1 MADLKKVFIYVKADS
16 TTNVGSLKEQVVA
29 TSKTDFN
36 DRVFFLADTGE
47 IVTHGQVFGIST
59 ESKDHLSYIDGALKK
74 ITGVEFDKL
83 TGAET
88 FEIVDDTTKSTIAK
102 YVAKKM
108 TTVSAKADS
117 AVTVT
122 SQDTDDHKNYEVA
135 VIADELTVV
144 TKEGKLTSGLQLV
157 YANKQTENKPEG
169 IPTNHPSMYLA
180 DKDGT
185 MVGTAVDV
193 NDFIVDG
200 MISSVEYVAQ
210 GEDGLPAIK
219 ITWNADGENK
229 VTYIPMNDVFNL
241 EEIHTG
247 TPTYIAVKK
256 TTPTTAGNP
265 HPGDVAGGM
274 CYEVN
279 AVVDTTD
286 LTVATTVTHTPADE
300 THSVEESYAASIT
313 SGMAANNF
321 ADISGLTDSVKVAA
335 KFKATDELIAAV
347 ANRAIERDKT
357 LTAGIEEKIQAL
369 RDSLDQEVEDR
380 TANDADLQAKID
392 EINSTSEDLVAHP
405 TSVAAKIASLRDSL
419 VAELHAQDAVE
430 KPLIT
435 VSLKQEAGKIKDLAV
450 TSKIDTLMSDVKL
463 AGIDGQVTVGD
474 KTYYVK
480 DLNAIAA
487 NDPAL
492 VTTQDAW
499 LYGQALMTTVK
510 SDNNQYIK
518 VENNAG
524 KLMIQYE
531 PWSEVHS
538 VNELNA
544 LYK

>member
-16 TTNVGSLKEQVVA
+16 TTNADSLKQQVITTSA
-29 TSKTDFN
+29 TDYN
-36 DRVFFLADTGE
+36 DRIFFLADTEE
-47 IVTHGQVFGIST
+47 IVTHGHVFGV
-59 ESKDHLSYIDGALKK
+59 SKETVAHLENLDNAIKK
-74 ITGVEFDKL
+74 ITGVEGITADG
-83 TGAET
+83 TY
-88 FEIVDDTTKSTIAK
+88 EIVDDTAKSTIAK

-122 SQDTDDHKNYEVA
+122 PQDVDGHKNYEVA

-144 TKEGKLTSGLQLV
+144 TKAGQLTSGLQLV
-157 YANKQTENKPEG
+157 YANKQTTVDG
-169 IPTNHPSMYLA
+169 IDAGHPSMYLA
-180 DKDGT
+180 DKDGHK
-185 MVGTAVDV
+185 VGTAVDV

-229 VTYIPMNDVFNL
+229 VTYIPMADVFKL

-256 TTPTTAGNP
+256 TTPTHENDP
-265 HPGDVAGGM
+265 HQGDVDGGM

-279 AVVDTTD
+279 AVVDDTD

-300 THSVEESYAASIT
+300 AHNVEESYAASIT
-313 SGMAANNF
+313 SGMADNNF
-321 ADISGLTDSVKVAA
+321 ADISGLADSVKVAA

-369 RDSLDQEVEDR
+369 RASLDKEVTDR
-380 TANDADLQAKID
+380 TDGDADLQNKID

-419 VAELHAQDAVE
+419 AAELHAQDAVE

-450 TSKIDTLMSDVKL
+450 TSKTDTLMSDVKL

-531 PWSEVHS
+531 PWAEIHS
-538 VNELNA
+538 VGELNA

>member
-16 TTNVGSLKEQVVA
+16 TTNADSLRQQVVTTSA
-29 TSKTDFN
+29 TDYN
-36 DRVFFLADTGE
+36 DRIFFLADTEE
-47 IVTHGQVFGIST
+47 IVTHGHVFGV
-59 ESKDHLSYIDGALKK
+59 SKETVAHLENLDNAIKK
-74 ITGVEFDKL
+74 ITGVEGITADG
-83 TGAET
+83 TY
-88 FEIVDDTTKSTIAK
+88 EIVDDTLKSTIAA

-122 SQDTDDHKNYEVA
+122 SQDVDGHKNYEVA

-144 TKEGKLTSGLQLV
+144 TKAGKLTSGLQLV
-157 YANKQTENKPEG
+157 YANKQTTVDG
-169 IPTNHPSMYLA
+169 IDAGHPSMYLA
-180 DKDGT
+180 DKNGT
-185 MVGTAVDV
+185 KVGTAVDV

-229 VTYIPMNDVFNL
+229 VTYIPMADVFKL

-256 TTPTTAGNP
+256 TTPTHENDP
-265 HPGDVAGGM
+265 HQGDVDGGM

-279 AVVDTTD
+279 AVVDDTD
-286 LTVATTVTHTPADE
+286 LTVATTVTHTEEVKENNIP
-300 THSVEESYAASIT
+300 ESYTASIT

-321 ADISGLTDSVKVAA
+321 ADISGLADSVKVAA

-357 LTAGIEEKIQAL
+357 LTAGIDEKIAKLQEAL
-369 RDSLDQEVEDR
+369 NKEVTDR
-380 TANDADLQAKID
+380 TDGDTNLQDQID
-392 EINSTSEDLVAHP
+392 EINSTSENLVAHP

-419 VAELHAQDAVE
+419 AAELHAQDAVE

-450 TSKIDTLMSDVKL
+450 TSKTDTLMSDVKL
-463 AGIDGQVTVGD
+463 AGIDGQVTVGS

-531 PWSEVHS
+531 PWAEIHS

>member
-16 TTNVGSLKEQVVA
+16 TTNADSLRQQVVTTSA
-29 TSKTDFN
+29 TDYN
-36 DRVFFLADTGE
+36 DRIFFLADTEE
-47 IVTHGQVFGIST
+47 IVTHGHVFGV
-59 ESKDHLSYIDGALKK
+59 SKETVAHLENLDNAIKK
-74 ITGVEFDKL
+74 ITGVEGITADG
-83 TGAET
+83 TY
-88 FEIVDDTTKSTIAK
+88 EIVDDTAKSTIAA

-122 SQDTDDHKNYEVA
+122 PQDVDGHKNYEVA

-144 TKEGKLTSGLQLV
+144 TKAGQLTSGLQLV
-157 YANKQTENKPEG
+157 YANKQTTVDG
-169 IPTNHPSMYLA
+169 IDAGHPSMYLA
-180 DKDGT
+180 DKDGHK
-185 MVGTAVDV
+185 VGTAVDV

-229 VTYIPMNDVFNL
+229 VTYIPMADVFKL

-256 TTPTTAGNP
+256 TTPTTSGTP
-265 HPGDVAGGM
+265 HPGDVDGGM

-279 AVVDTTD
+279 AVVDDTD

-300 THSVEESYAASIT
+300 AHNTEESYAASIT
-313 SGMAANNF
+313 SGMADNNF
-321 ADISGLTDSVKVAA
+321 ADISGLADSVKVAD

-357 LTAGIEEKIQAL
+357 LTAGIDEKIAKLQEAL
-369 RDSLDQEVEDR
+369 NKEVKDR
-380 TANDADLQAKID
+380 TDGDADLQAKID

-405 TSVAAKIASLRDSL
+405 TSVAAKIAKLRDSL
-419 VAELHAQDAVE
+419 VAELHAQDNAAH
-430 KPLIT
+430 PLVT

-450 TSKIDTLMSDVKL
+450 TTKIATLMSDTKI
-463 AGIDGQVTVGD
+463 AGVDGQVVVGD

-480 DLNAIAA
+480 DITEISKVE
-487 NDPAL
+487 PSL
-492 VTTQDAW
+492 VTIQDAW
-499 LYGQALMTTVK
+499 CYGQALMTTVK

-531 PWSEVHS
+531 PWAEIHS
-538 VNELNA
+538 VGELNA

>member
-16 TTNVGSLKEQVVA
+16 TTIVSSLKEQVVA

-47 IVTHGQVFGIST
+47 IVTHGQVFGVST
-59 ESKDHLSYIDGALKK
+59 ETTDHLSYIDGALKK

-88 FEIVDDTTKSTIAK
+88 FEIVDDTTKSTIAA

-108 TTVSAKADS
+108 TTVSGKADS
-117 AVTVT
+117 AVTVI
-122 SQDTDDHKNYEVA
+122 SQDADGHKNYEVA

-144 TKEGKLTSGLQLV
+144 TNAGKLSSGLQLV
-157 YANKQTENKPEG
+157 YANKQTTVDG
-169 IPTNHPSMYLA
+169 IDAGHPSMYLA
-180 DKDGT
+180 DKNGT

-229 VTYIPMNDVFNL
+229 VTYIPMADVFNL

-286 LTVATTVTHTPADE
+286 LTVATTVTHTEGESE
-300 THSVEESYAASIT
+300 TYTASIKEH
-313 SGMAANNF
+313 ADANNF
-321 ADISGLTDSVKVAA
+321 ADISGLADSVKVAA

-357 LTAGIEEKIQAL
+357 LTAGIEEKIQSL

-380 TANDADLQAKID
+380 TAGDADLQTKID
-392 EINSTSEDLVAHP
+392 EINSDSEDIVAHP
-405 TSVAAKIASLRDSL
+405 TSVNAKIASLRDSL
-419 VAELHAQDAVE
+419 AAELHAQDDAE
-430 KPLIT
+430 HPLVT
-435 VSLKQEAGKIKDLAV
+435 VSLSQEAGKIKDLAV
-450 TSKIDTLMSDVKL
+450 TTKTDTLMSDVKL

-524 KLMIQYE
+524 NLMIQYE
-531 PWSEVHS
+531 PWAEVHS

>member
-1 MADLKKVFIYVKADS
+1 MADLKKVFIYVKADAS
-16 TTNVGSLKEQVVA
+16 TNVGSLKDQIVA
-29 TSKTDFN
+29 TSKTDYN
-36 DRVFFLADTGE
+36 DRIFFLADTAE
-47 IVTHGQVFGIST
+47 IVTHGQVFGVSEET
-59 ESKDHLSYIDGALKK
+59 KAHLTNLDNVIKK

-88 FEIVDDTTKSTIAK
+88 FEIVDDTARSTIAA

-108 TTVSAKADS
+108 TTVSAKVDS

-122 SQDTDDHKNYEVA
+122 PQDADGHKNYEVA

-144 TKEGKLTSGLQLV
+144 TKAGKLTSGLQLV
-157 YANKQTENKPEG
+157 YANKQTTVDG
-169 IPTNHPSMYLA
+169 IDAGHPSMYLA

-210 GEDGLPAIK
+210 GENGLPAIK

-229 VTYIPMNDVFNL
+229 VTYIPMNDVFKL

-256 TTPTTAGNP
+256 TTPTTVDTP
-265 HPGDVAGGM
+265 HPGDVDGGM

-279 AVVDTTD
+279 AVVDSTD
-286 LTVATTVTHTPADE
+286 LTVATTVTHTEGESE
-300 THSVEESYAASIT
+300 TYTASIKEH
-313 SGMAANNF
+313 ADANNF
-321 ADISGLTDSVKVAA
+321 ADITGLADSVKVAA

-357 LTAGIEEKIQAL
+357 LTDGIDEKIKAL
-369 RDSLDQEVEDR
+369 QDALNQEVKDR
-380 TANDADLQAKID
+380 TDGDADLQTKID
-392 EINSTSEDLVAHP
+392 EINSDSEDIVAHP
-405 TSVAAKIASLRDSL
+405 TSVNAKIAKLRDSL
-419 VAELHAQDAVE
+419 AAELHAQDNADH
-430 KPLIT
+430 PLVT
-435 VSLKQEAGKIKDLAV
+435 VSLSQEAGKIKDLAV
-450 TSKIDTLMSDVKL
+450 TAKVNTLMSDIKI
-463 AGIDGQVTVGD
+463 AGVDGQVVVGD

-480 DLNAIAA
+480 DITEISKV
-487 NDPAL
+487 DPSL
-492 VTTQDAW
+492 VTIQDAW

-531 PWSEVHS
+531 PWAEVHS
-538 VNELNA
+538 ADELKA

>member
-16 TTNVGSLKEQVVA
+16 TTNADSLRQQVVTTSA
-29 TSKTDFN
+29 TDYN
-36 DRVFFLADTGE
+36 DRIFFLADTEE
-47 IVTHGQVFGIST
+47 IVTHGHVFGV
-59 ESKDHLSYIDGALKK
+59 SKETVAHLENLDNAIKK
-74 ITGVEFDKL
+74 ITGVEGITSDG
-83 TGAET
+83 TY
-88 FEIVDDTTKSTIAK
+88 EIVDDTAKSTIAK

-122 SQDTDDHKNYEVA
+122 PQDVDGHKNYEVA

-144 TKEGKLTSGLQLV
+144 TKAGKLTSGLQLV
-157 YANKQTENKPEG
+157 YANKQTTVDG
-169 IPTNHPSMYLA
+169 IDAGHPSMYLA
-180 DKDGT
+180 DKNGT
-185 MVGTAVDV
+185 KVGTAVDV

-229 VTYIPMNDVFNL
+229 VTYIPMADVFKL

-247 TPTYIAVKK
+247 TPTYIAVRK
-256 TTPTTAGNP
+256 TTPTHENDP
-265 HPGDVAGGM
+265 HQGDVDGGM

-279 AVVDTTD
+279 AVVDDTD

-300 THSVEESYAASIT
+300 AHSVEESYAASIT
-313 SGMAANNF
+313 SGMADNNF
-321 ADISGLTDSVKVAA
+321 ADISGLADSVKVAD

-357 LTAGIEEKIQAL
+357 LTAGIDEKIAKLQEAL
-369 RDSLDQEVEDR
+369 NKEVTDR
-380 TANDADLQAKID
+380 TDGDADLQAKID
-392 EINSTSEDLVAHP
+392 EINSASEDLGAHP
-405 TSVAAKIASLRDSL
+405 TSVAAKIAKLRDSL

-450 TSKIDTLMSDVKL
+450 TSKTDTLMSDVKL

-487 NDPAL
+487 HDPAL

-524 KLMIQYE
+524 RLMIQYE
-531 PWSEVHS
+531 PWAEIHS
-538 VNELNA
+538 VGELNG

>member
-16 TTNVGSLKEQVVA
+16 TTNADSLKQQVVA
-29 TSKTDFN
+29 TSKTDYK
-36 DRVFFLADTGE
+36 DRIFFLADTEE
-47 IVTHGQVFGIST
+47 IVTHGQVFGV
-59 ESKDHLSYIDGALKK
+59 SKETVAHLENLDNAIKK
-74 ITGVEFDKL
+74 ITGVEGITSDG
-83 TGAET
+83 TY
-88 FEIVDDTTKSTIAK
+88 EIVDDTAKSTIAA

-122 SQDTDDHKNYEVA
+122 PQDVDGHKNYEVA

-144 TKEGKLTSGLQLV
+144 TKAGQLTSGLQLV
-157 YANKQTENKPEG
+157 YANKQTTVDG
-169 IPTNHPSMYLA
+169 IDAGHPSMYLA
-180 DKDGT
+180 DKNGT
-185 MVGTAVDV
+185 KVGTAVDV

-229 VTYIPMNDVFNL
+229 VTYIPMADVFKL

-256 TTPTTAGNP
+256 TTPTHENDP
-265 HPGDVAGGM
+265 HQGDVDGGM

-279 AVVDTTD
+279 AVVDDTD
-286 LTVATTVTHTPADE
+286 LTVATTVTHTEEVKENNIP
-300 THSVEESYAASIT
+300 ESYTASIT

-321 ADISGLTDSVKVAA
+321 ADISGLADSVKVAA

-357 LTAGIEEKIQAL
+357 LTAGIDDKIAKLQEAL
-369 RDSLDQEVEDR
+369 NKEVTDR
-380 TANDADLQAKID
+380 TDGDADLQAKID

-405 TSVAAKIASLRDSL
+405 TSVAAKIAKLRDSL

-450 TSKIDTLMSDVKL
+450 TSKTDTLMSDVKL

-480 DLNAIAA
+480 DLNAVAA
-487 NDPAL
+487 HDPAL

-531 PWSEVHS
+531 PWAEIHS
-538 VNELNA
+538 VGELNA

>member
-16 TTNVGSLKEQVVA
+16 TTNADSLKQQVVA
-29 TSKTDFN
+29 TSATDYN
-36 DRVFFLADTGE
+36 DRIFFLADTEE
-47 IVTHGQVFGIST
+47 IVTHGQVFGV
-59 ESKDHLSYIDGALKK
+59 SKETVAHLENLDNAIKK
-74 ITGVEFDKL
+74 ITGVEGITADG
-83 TGAET
+83 TY
-88 FEIVDDTTKSTIAK
+88 EIVDDTLKSTIAK

-117 AVTVT
+117 VVTVT
-122 SQDTDDHKNYEVA
+122 PQDVDGHKNYEVA

-144 TKEGKLTSGLQLV
+144 TKAGQLTSGLQLV
-157 YANKQTENKPEG
+157 YANKQTTVDG
-169 IPTNHPSMYLA
+169 IDSGHPSMYLA
-180 DKDGT
+180 DKNGT
-185 MVGTAVDV
+185 KVGTAVDV

-229 VTYIPMNDVFNL
+229 VTYIPMADVFKL

-256 TTPTTAGNP
+256 TTPTHENDP
-265 HPGDVAGGM
+265 HQGDVDGGM

-279 AVVDTTD
+279 AVVDDTD

-300 THSVEESYAASIT
+300 THNVEESYAASIT
-313 SGMAANNF
+313 SGMADNNF
-321 ADISGLTDSVKVAA
+321 ADISGLADSVKVAT

-380 TANDADLQAKID
+380 TDGDADLQTKID

-450 TSKIDTLMSDVKL
+450 TSKTDTLMSDVKL

-531 PWSEVHS
+531 PWAEIHS

>member
-16 TTNVGSLKEQVVA
+16 TTNADSLRQQVVTTSA
-29 TSKTDFN
+29 TDYN
-36 DRVFFLADTGE
+36 DRIFFLADTEE
-47 IVTHGQVFGIST
+47 IVTHGHVFGV
-59 ESKDHLSYIDGALKK
+59 SKETVAHLENLDNAIKK
-74 ITGVEFDKL
+74 ITGVEGITTDG
-83 TGAET
+83 TY
-88 FEIVDDTTKSTIAK
+88 EIVDDTAKSTIAA

-122 SQDTDDHKNYEVA
+122 PQDVDGHKNYEVA

-144 TKEGKLTSGLQLV
+144 TKAGKLTSGLQLV
-157 YANKQTENKPEG
+157 YANKQTTVDG
-169 IPTNHPSMYLA
+169 IDAGHPSMYLA
-180 DKDGT
+180 DKNGT
-185 MVGTAVDV
+185 KVGTAVDV

-229 VTYIPMNDVFNL
+229 VTYIPMADVFKL

-256 TTPTTAGNP
+256 TTPTHENDP
-265 HPGDVAGGM
+265 HKGDVDGGM

-279 AVVDTTD
+279 AVVDDTD

-300 THSVEESYAASIT
+300 AHSVEESYAASIT

-321 ADISGLTDSVKVAA
+321 ADISGLADSVKVAA

-380 TANDADLQAKID
+380 TNGDADLQAKID

-405 TSVAAKIASLRDSL
+405 TSVAAKIAKLRDSL

-435 VSLKQEAGKIKDLAV
+435 VSLKQEAGRIKDLAV
-450 TSKIDTLMSDVKL
+450 TSKTDTLMSDVKL

-487 NDPAL
+487 HDPAL

-531 PWSEVHS
+531 PWAEIHS

>member
-16 TTNVGSLKEQVVA
+16 TTNPDSLRQQVVA
-29 TSKTDFN
+29 TSATDYN
-36 DRVFFLADTGE
+36 DRIFFLADTEE
-47 IVTHGQVFGIST
+47 IVTHGHVFGV
-59 ESKDHLSYIDGALKK
+59 SKETVAHLENLDNAIKK
-74 ITGVEFDKL
+74 ITGVEGITADG
-83 TGAET
+83 TY
-88 FEIVDDTTKSTIAK
+88 EIVDDTLKSTIAK

-122 SQDTDDHKNYEVA
+122 PQDVDGHKNYEVA

-144 TKEGKLTSGLQLV
+144 TKAGKLTSGLQLV
-157 YANKQTENKPEG
+157 YANKQTTVDG
-169 IPTNHPSMYLA
+169 IDAGHPSMYLA
-180 DKDGT
+180 DKDGHK
-185 MVGTAVDV
+185 VGTAVDV

-229 VTYIPMNDVFNL
+229 VTYIPMADVFKL

-247 TPTYIAVKK
+247 TPTYIAVRK
-256 TTPTTAGNP
+256 TTPTHENDP
-265 HPGDVAGGM
+265 HQGDVDGGM

-279 AVVDTTD
+279 AVVDDTD

-300 THSVEESYAASIT
+300 AHSVEESYAASIT
-313 SGMAANNF
+313 SGMADNNF
-321 ADISGLTDSVKVAA
+321 ADISGLADSVKVAA

-347 ANRAIERDKT
+347 ANRAIERDKD
-357 LTAGIEEKIQAL
+357 LTAGIDEKIKKLQ
-369 RDSLDQEVEDR
+369 DSLDKEVKDR
-380 TANDADLQAKID
+380 TDGDADLQAKID

-450 TSKIDTLMSDVKL
+450 TSKTDTLMSDVKL
-463 AGIDGQVTVGD
+463 AGIDGQVTVGS

-487 NDPAL
+487 NDPAI

-531 PWSEVHS
+531 PWAEIHS
-538 VNELNA
+538 VGELNG

>member
-16 TTNVGSLKEQVVA
+16 TTNPDSLRQQVVA
-29 TSKTDFN
+29 TSATDYN
-36 DRVFFLADTGE
+36 DRIFFLADTEE
-47 IVTHGQVFGIST
+47 IVTHGHVFGV
-59 ESKDHLSYIDGALKK
+59 SKETVAHLENLDNAIKK
-74 ITGVEFDKL
+74 ITGVEGITADG
-83 TGAET
+83 TY
-88 FEIVDDTTKSTIAK
+88 EIVDDTAKSTIAA

-122 SQDTDDHKNYEVA
+122 SQDVDGHKNYEVA

-144 TKEGKLTSGLQLV
+144 TKAGKLTSGLQLV
-157 YANKQTENKPEG
+157 YANKQTTVDG
-169 IPTNHPSMYLA
+169 IDAGHPSMYLA
-180 DKDGT
+180 DKDGHK
-185 MVGTAVDV
+185 VGTAVDV

-229 VTYIPMNDVFNL
+229 VTYIPMADVFKL

-256 TTPTTAGNP
+256 TTPTHENDP
-265 HPGDVAGGM
+265 HQGDVDGGM

-279 AVVDTTD
+279 AVVDDTD
-286 LTVATTVTHTPADE
+286 LTVATTVTHTEEVKENNIP
-300 THSVEESYAASIT
+300 ESYTASIT
-313 SGMAANNF
+313 SGMADNNF
-321 ADISGLTDSVKVAA
+321 ADISGLADSVKVAA

-357 LTAGIEEKIQAL
+357 LTAGIDEKIAKLQEAL
-369 RDSLDQEVEDR
+369 NKEVTDR
-380 TANDADLQAKID
+380 TDGDADLQAKID

-405 TSVAAKIASLRDSL
+405 TSVAAKIAKLRDSL

-450 TSKIDTLMSDVKL
+450 TSKTDTLMSDVKL

-487 NDPAL
+487 HDPAL

-531 PWSEVHS
+531 PWAEIHS
-538 VNELNA
+538 VGELNG

>member
-1 MADLKKVFIYVKADS
+1 MADLKKVFIYVQADS
-16 TTNVGSLKEQVVA
+16 TTNADSLKQQVITTSA
-29 TSKTDFN
+29 TDYN
-36 DRVFFLADTGE
+36 DRIFFLADTEE
-47 IVTHGQVFGIST
+47 IVTHGHVFGV
-59 ESKDHLSYIDGALKK
+59 SKETVAHLENLDNAIKK
-74 ITGVEFDKL
+74 ITGVEGITADG
-83 TGAET
+83 TY
-88 FEIVDDTTKSTIAK
+88 EIVDDTAKSTIAA

-122 SQDTDDHKNYEVA
+122 PQDVDGHKNYEVA

-144 TKEGKLTSGLQLV
+144 TKAGKLTSGLQLV
-157 YANKQTENKPEG
+157 YANKQTTVDG
-169 IPTNHPSMYLA
+169 IDAGHPSMYLA
-180 DKDGT
+180 DKNGIK
-185 MVGTAVDV
+185 VGTAVDV

-210 GEDGLPAIK
+210 GQDGLPAIK

-229 VTYIPMNDVFNL
+229 VTYIPMADVFKL

-256 TTPTTAGNP
+256 TTPTHANDP
-265 HPGDVAGGM
+265 HQGDVDGGM

-279 AVVDTTD
+279 AVVDDTD

-313 SGMAANNF
+313 SGMADNNF
-321 ADISGLTDSVKVAA
+321 ADISGLADSVKVAA

-357 LTAGIEEKIQAL
+357 LTAGIEQKIQAL

-380 TANDADLQAKID
+380 TAGDADLQTKID

-405 TSVAAKIASLRDSL
+405 TSVAAKIAKLRDSL

-435 VSLKQEAGKIKDLAV
+435 VSLKQEAGQIKDLAV
-450 TSKIDTLMSDVKL
+450 TSKTDTLMSDVKL
-463 AGIDGQVTVGD
+463 AGIDGQVTVGS

-524 KLMIQYE
+524 RLMIQYE
-531 PWSEVHS
+531 PWAEIHS
-538 VNELNA
+538 VGELNA

>member
-16 TTNVGSLKEQVVA
+16 TTNADSLRQQVVTTSA
-29 TSKTDFN
+29 TDYN
-36 DRVFFLADTGE
+36 DRIFFLADTEE
-47 IVTHGQVFGIST
+47 IVTHGQVFGV
-59 ESKDHLSYIDGALKK
+59 SKETVAHLENLDNAIKK
-74 ITGVEFDKL
+74 ITGVEGITADG
-83 TGAET
+83 TY
-88 FEIVDDTTKSTIAK
+88 EIVDDTAKSTIAK

-122 SQDTDDHKNYEVA
+122 PQDVDGHKNYEVA

-144 TKEGKLTSGLQLV
+144 TKAGKLTSGLQLV
-157 YANKQTENKPEG
+157 YANKQTTVDG
-169 IPTNHPSMYLA
+169 IDAGHPSMYLA
-180 DKDGT
+180 DKNGT
-185 MVGTAVDV
+185 KVGTAVDV

-229 VTYIPMNDVFNL
+229 VTYIPMADVFKL

-256 TTPTTAGNP
+256 TTPTHENDP
-265 HPGDVAGGM
+265 HKGDVDGGM

-279 AVVDTTD
+279 AVVDDTD
-286 LTVATTVTHTPADE
+286 LTVATFVTHTPADE
-300 THSVEESYAASIT
+300 AHSVEESYAASIT
-313 SGMAANNF
+313 SGMADNNF
-321 ADISGLTDSVKVAA
+321 ADISGLADSVKVAA

-357 LTAGIEEKIQAL
+357 LTAGIDEKIAKLQEAL
-369 RDSLDQEVEDR
+369 NKEVTDR
-380 TANDADLQAKID
+380 TDGDTNLQNQIN
-392 EINSTSEDLVAHP
+392 EINSTSEDLGAHP

-450 TSKIDTLMSDVKL
+450 TSKTDTLMSDVKL

-487 NDPAL
+487 HDPAL

-524 KLMIQYE
+524 RLMIQYE
-531 PWSEVHS
+531 PWAEIHS
-538 VNELNA
+538 VGELNG

>member
-1 MADLKKVFIYVKADS
+1 MADLKKVFIYVKADAS
-16 TTNVGSLKEQVVA
+16 TNVVSLKEQIVA
-29 TSKTDFN
+29 TSKTDYD
-36 DRVFFLADTGE
+36 DRIFFLADTAE
-47 IVTHGQVFGIST
+47 IVTHGQVFGVSEET
-59 ESKDHLSYIDGALKK
+59 KKHLGNLDKAIKK
-74 ITGVEFDKL
+74 ITGIEDKDI
-83 TGAET
+83 TDGT
-88 FEIVDDTTKSTIAK
+88 TYEIVDDTTKSTIAA

-108 TTVSAKADS
+108 TTVSAAIDS

-122 SQDTDDHKNYEVA
+122 PQDVDGHKNYEVD

-144 TKEGKLTSGLQLV
+144 TKAGKLTSGLQLV
-157 YANKQTENKPEG
+157 YANKQTTVDG
-169 IPTNHPSMYLA
+169 IDAGHPSMYLA

-185 MVGTAVDV
+185 KVGTAVDV

-229 VTYIPMNDVFNL
+229 VTYIPMNDVFKL

-256 TTPTTAGNP
+256 TTPTTTDTP
-265 HPGDVAGGM
+265 HQGDVDGGM

-286 LTVATTVTHTPADE
+286 LTAATTVNHTPADE

-321 ADISGLTDSVKVAA
+321 DDIKGLADSTKVAA

-357 LTAGIEEKIQAL
+357 LTAGIDEKIAKLQEAL
-369 RDSLDQEVEDR
+369 NQEVKDR
-380 TANDADLQAKID
+380 TDGDADLQNKID
-392 EINSTSEDLVAHP
+392 EINSDSEDIAAHP
-405 TSVAAKIASLRDSL
+405 TSVAAKIAQLRDSL
-419 VAELHAQDAVE
+419 AADLQAQDANN
-430 KPLIT
+430 LIS
-435 VSLKQEAGKIKDLAV
+435 VSLNQEAGKIKDLAV
-450 TSKIDTLMSDVKL
+450 TAKTDTLMSDTKL
-463 AGIDGQVTVGD
+463 AGIDGQVSVGD

-480 DLNAIAA
+480 DINAIAA
-487 NDPAL
+487 KNPSL

-531 PWSEVHS
+531 PWAEIHS

>member
-16 TTNVGSLKEQVVA
+16 TTNPDSLRQQVVTTSA
-29 TSKTDFN
+29 TDYN
-36 DRVFFLADTGE
+36 DRIFFLADTEE
-47 IVTHGQVFGIST
+47 IVTHGHVFGV
-59 ESKDHLSYIDGALKK
+59 SKETVAHLENLDNAIKK
-74 ITGVEFDKL
+74 ITGVEGITADG
-83 TGAET
+83 TY
-88 FEIVDDTTKSTIAK
+88 EIVDDTVKSTIAA

-122 SQDTDDHKNYEVA
+122 PQDVDGHKNYEVA

-144 TKEGKLTSGLQLV
+144 TKAGKLTSGLQLV
-157 YANKQTENKPEG
+157 YANKQTTVDG
-169 IPTNHPSMYLA
+169 IDAGHPSMYLA
-180 DKDGT
+180 DKDGHK
-185 MVGTAVDV
+185 VGTAVDV

-229 VTYIPMNDVFNL
+229 VTYIPMADVFKL

-247 TPTYIAVKK
+247 TPTYIAVRK
-256 TTPTTAGNP
+256 TTPTHENDP
-265 HPGDVAGGM
+265 HQGDVDGGM

-279 AVVDTTD
+279 AVVDDTD
-286 LTVATTVTHTPADE
+286 LTVATTVTHTEEVKENNIP
-300 THSVEESYAASIT
+300 ESYTASIT
-313 SGMAANNF
+313 SGMADNNF
-321 ADISGLTDSVKVAA
+321 ADISGLADSVKVAA
-335 KFKATDELIAAV
+335 KFRATDELIAAV

-357 LTAGIEEKIQAL
+357 LTAGIDEKIAKLQEAL
-369 RDSLDQEVEDR
+369 NKEVTDR
-380 TANDADLQAKID
+380 TDGDADLQTKID

-450 TSKIDTLMSDVKL
+450 TSKTDTLMSDVKL
-463 AGIDGQVTVGD
+463 AGIDGQVTVGS

-524 KLMIQYE
+524 RLMIQYE
-531 PWSEVHS
+531 PWAEIHS

>member
-16 TTNVGSLKEQVVA
+16 TTNADSLKNQVVA
-29 TSKTDFN
+29 KSKTDYN
-36 DRVFFLADTGE
+36 DRIFFLADTEE
-47 IVTHGQVFGIST
+47 IVTHGQVFGV
-59 ESKDHLSYIDGALKK
+59 SKETVAHLENLDNAIKK
-74 ITGVEFDKL
+74 ITGVEGITADG
-83 TGAET
+83 TY
-88 FEIVDDTTKSTIAK
+88 EIVDDTAKSTIAA

-122 SQDTDDHKNYEVA
+122 PQDVDGHKNYEVA

-144 TKEGKLTSGLQLV
+144 TKAGQLTSGLKLV
-157 YANKQTENKPEG
+157 YANKQTTVDN
-169 IPTNHPSMYLA
+169 IPTGHPSMYLA
-180 DKDGT
+180 DKNGT

-229 VTYIPMNDVFNL
+229 VTYIPMADVFKL

-256 TTPTTAGNP
+256 TTPTHANDP
-265 HPGDVAGGM
+265 HKGDVDGGM

-279 AVVDTTD
+279 AVVDDTD
-286 LTVATTVTHTPADE
+286 LTVATTVTHTPADADRK
-300 THSVEESYAASIT
+300 VEERYDASIT

-321 ADISGLTDSVKVAA
+321 ADISGLADSVKVAA

-369 RDSLDQEVEDR
+369 RASLEQEVEDR
-380 TANDADLQAKID
+380 TAGDADLQTKID
-392 EINSTSEDLVAHP
+392 EINSDSEDLVAHP

-419 VAELHAQDAVE
+419 VAELHAQDAAE

-435 VSLKQEAGKIKDLAV
+435 VSLKQEAGRIKDLAV
-450 TSKIDTLMSDVKL
+450 TSKTDTLMSDVKL
-463 AGIDGQVTVGD
+463 AGIDGQVTVGA

-524 KLMIQYE
+524 RLMIQYE
-531 PWSEVHS
+531 PWAEIHS

>member
-1 MADLKKVFIYVKADS
+1 MADLKKVFIYVQADS
-16 TTNVGSLKEQVVA
+16 TTNADSLKQQVITTSA
-29 TSKTDFN
+29 TDYN
-36 DRVFFLADTGE
+36 DRIFFLADTEE
-47 IVTHGQVFGIST
+47 IVTHGHVFGV
-59 ESKDHLSYIDGALKK
+59 SKETVAHLENLDNAIKK
-74 ITGVEFDKL
+74 ITGVEGITADG
-83 TGAET
+83 TY
-88 FEIVDDTTKSTIAK
+88 EIVDDTAKSTIAK

-122 SQDTDDHKNYEVA
+122 PQDVDGHKNYEVA

-144 TKEGKLTSGLQLV
+144 TKAGQLTSGLQLV
-157 YANKQTENKPEG
+157 YAKKQTTVDG
-169 IPTNHPSMYLA
+169 IDAGHPSMYLA
-180 DKDGT
+180 DKDGHK
-185 MVGTAVDV
+185 VGTAVDV

-210 GEDGLPAIK
+210 GENGLPAIK

-229 VTYIPMNDVFNL
+229 VTYIPMADVFKL

-256 TTPTTAGNP
+256 TTPTHENDP
-265 HPGDVAGGM
+265 HHGDVDGGM

-279 AVVDTTD
+279 AVVDDTD
-286 LTVATTVTHTPADE
+286 LTVATTVTHTEEVKENKIP
-300 THSVEESYAASIT
+300 ESYAASIT

-321 ADISGLTDSVKVAA
+321 ADISGLADSVKVAD

-380 TANDADLQAKID
+380 TNGDADLQDKID
-392 EINSTSEDLVAHP
+392 EINSTSEDLGAHP

-419 VAELHAQDAVE
+419 VAELHAQDAAE

-450 TSKIDTLMSDVKL
+450 TSKTDTLMSDVKL
-463 AGIDGQVTVGD
+463 AGIDGQVNVGS

-531 PWSEVHS
+531 PWAEIHS
-538 VNELNA
+538 VGELNA

>member
-16 TTNVGSLKEQVVA
+16 TTNPDSLKQQVVA
-29 TSKTDFN
+29 TSATDYN
-36 DRVFFLADTGE
+36 DRIFFLADTEE
-47 IVTHGQVFGIST
+47 IVTHGHIFGV
-59 ESKDHLSYIDGALKK
+59 SKETVAHLENLDNAIKK
-74 ITGVEFDKL
+74 ITGVEGITADG
-83 TGAET
+83 TY
-88 FEIVDDTTKSTIAK
+88 EIVDDTAKSTIAK

-122 SQDTDDHKNYEVA
+122 HQDVDGHKNYEVA

-144 TKEGKLTSGLQLV
+144 TKAGQLTSGLQLV
-157 YANKQTENKPEG
+157 YANKQTTVDG
-169 IPTNHPSMYLA
+169 IDAGHPSMYLA
-180 DKDGT
+180 DKDGHK
-185 MVGTAVDV
+185 VGTAVDV

-229 VTYIPMNDVFNL
+229 VTYIPMADVFKL

-256 TTPTTAGNP
+256 TTPTHENDP
-265 HPGDVAGGM
+265 HQGDVDGGM

-279 AVVDTTD
+279 AVVDDTD

-300 THSVEESYAASIT
+300 AHSVEESYAASIT
-313 SGMAANNF
+313 SGMADNNF
-321 ADISGLTDSVKVAA
+321 SDISGLADSVKVAA

-357 LTAGIEEKIQAL
+357 LTAGIEEKIKSL
-369 RDSLDQEVEDR
+369 KDSLDKEVKDR
-380 TANDADLQAKID
+380 TDGDADLQAKID

-435 VSLKQEAGKIKDLAV
+435 VSLKQEAGRIKDLAV
-450 TSKIDTLMSDVKL
+450 TSKTDTLMSDVKL
-463 AGIDGQVTVGD
+463 AGIDGQVTVGS

-531 PWSEVHS
+531 PWAEIHS

>member
-16 TTNVGSLKEQVVA
+16 TTNADSLRQQVVTTSA
-29 TSKTDFN
+29 TDYN
-36 DRVFFLADTGE
+36 DRIFFLADTEE
-47 IVTHGQVFGIST
+47 IVTHGHVFGV
-59 ESKDHLSYIDGALKK
+59 SKETVAHLENLDNAIKK
-74 ITGVEFDKL
+74 ITGVEGITSDG
-83 TGAET
+83 TY
-88 FEIVDDTTKSTIAK
+88 EIVDDTAKSTIAA

-122 SQDTDDHKNYEVA
+122 PQDVDGHKNYEVA

-144 TKEGKLTSGLQLV
+144 TKAGKLTSGLQLV
-157 YANKQTENKPEG
+157 YANKQTTVDG
-169 IPTNHPSMYLA
+169 IDAGHPSMYLA
-180 DKDGT
+180 DKNGT
-185 MVGTAVDV
+185 KVGTAVDV

-210 GEDGLPAIK
+210 GEDSLPAIK

-229 VTYIPMNDVFNL
+229 VTYIPMADVFKL

-256 TTPTTAGNP
+256 TTPTTSGTP
-265 HPGDVAGGM
+265 HPGDVDGGM

-279 AVVDTTD
+279 AVVDDTD

-300 THSVEESYAASIT
+300 AHSVEESYAASIT
-313 SGMAANNF
+313 SGMADNNF
-321 ADISGLTDSVKVAA
+321 ADISGLADSVKVAA

-357 LTAGIEEKIQAL
+357 LTAGIDEKIAKLQEAL
-369 RDSLDQEVEDR
+369 NKEVTDR
-380 TANDADLQAKID
+380 TDGDADLQAKID

-450 TSKIDTLMSDVKL
+450 TSKTDTLMSDVKL
-463 AGIDGQVTVGD
+463 AGIDGQVTVGS

-487 NDPAL
+487 NDPAI

-531 PWSEVHS
+531 PWAEIHS
-538 VNELNA
+538 VGELNA

>member
-16 TTNVGSLKEQVVA
+16 TTNADSLKQQVVA
-29 TSKTDFN
+29 TSKTDYN
-36 DRVFFLADTGE
+36 DRIFFLADTEE
-47 IVTHGQVFGIST
+47 IVTHGQVFGV
-59 ESKDHLSYIDGALKK
+59 SKETVAHLENLDNAIKK
-74 ITGVEFDKL
+74 ITGVEGITADG
-83 TGAET
+83 TY
-88 FEIVDDTTKSTIAK
+88 EIVDDTAKSTIAA

-122 SQDTDDHKNYEVA
+122 PQDVDGHKNYEVA

-144 TKEGKLTSGLQLV
+144 TKAGKLTSGLQLV
-157 YANKQTENKPEG
+157 YANKQTTVDG
-169 IPTNHPSMYLA
+169 IDAGHPSMYLA
-180 DKDGT
+180 DKNGT
-185 MVGTAVDV
+185 KVGTAVDV

-229 VTYIPMNDVFNL
+229 VTYIPMADVFKL

-256 TTPTTAGNP
+256 TTPTHANDP
-265 HPGDVAGGM
+265 HQGDVDGGM

-279 AVVDTTD
+279 AVVDDTD
-286 LTVATTVTHTPADE
+286 LTVATTVTHTEGESE
-300 THSVEESYAASIT
+300 TYTASIKEH
-313 SGMAANNF
+313 ADANNF
-321 ADISGLTDSVKVAA
+321 ADISGLADSVKVAD
-335 KFKATDELIAAV
+335 KFKATDELIVAV

-380 TANDADLQAKID
+380 TNGDADLQAKID
-392 EINSTSEDLVAHP
+392 EINSASEDLVAHP

-419 VAELHAQDAVE
+419 AAELHAQDAD
-430 KPLIT
+430 KLIS

-450 TSKIDTLMSDVKL
+450 TSKTDTLMSDVKL

-480 DLNAIAA
+480 DLNAISA

-524 KLMIQYE
+524 RLMIQYE
-531 PWSEVHS
+531 PWAEIHS
-538 VNELNA
+538 KHELEN

>member
-1 MADLKKVFIYVKADS
+1 MADLKKVFIYVQADS
-16 TTNVGSLKEQVVA
+16 TTNADSLKQQVITTSA
-29 TSKTDFN
+29 TDYN
-36 DRVFFLADTGE
+36 DRIFFLADTEE
-47 IVTHGQVFGIST
+47 IVTHGHIFGV
-59 ESKDHLSYIDGALKK
+59 SKETVAHLTNLDNAIKK
-74 ITGVEFDKL
+74 ITGVEGITADG
-83 TGAET
+83 TY
-88 FEIVDDTTKSTIAK
+88 EIVDDTVKSTIAA

-122 SQDTDDHKNYEVA
+122 PQDVDGHKNYEVA

-144 TKEGKLTSGLQLV
+144 TKAGQLTSGLQLV
-157 YANKQTENKPEG
+157 YANKQTTVDG
-169 IPTNHPSMYLA
+169 IDAGHPSMYLA
-180 DKDGT
+180 DKNGT
-185 MVGTAVDV
+185 KVGTAVDV

-200 MISSVEYVAQ
+200 MISSVEYVAK
-210 GEDGLPAIK
+210 GEDDLPAIK

-229 VTYIPMNDVFNL
+229 VTYIPMADVFKL

-256 TTPTTAGNP
+256 TTPTTSGKP
-265 HPGDVAGGM
+265 HEGDVDGGM

-279 AVVDTTD
+279 AVVDNTD
-286 LTVATTVTHTPADE
+286 LTIATTVTHTEEVKENKIP
-300 THSVEESYAASIT
+300 ESYTASIT
-313 SGMAANNF
+313 SGMADNNF
-321 ADISGLTDSVKVAA
+321 ADISGLADSVKVAA

-380 TANDADLQAKID
+380 TNGDADLQAKID

-405 TSVAAKIASLRDSL
+405 TSVAAKIAKLRDSL
-419 VAELHAQDAVE
+419 VAELHAQDANN
-430 KPLIT
+430 LIT
-435 VSLKQEAGKIKDLAV
+435 VSLNQEDGKIKDLAV
-450 TSKIDTLMSDVKL
+450 TAKVNTLMSNTKIDGV
-463 AGIDGQVTVGD
+463 DGQVAIGNTN
-474 KTYYVK
+474 YYLK
-480 DLNAIAA
+480 DITEISKVE
-487 NDPAL
+487 PSL
-492 VTTQDAW
+492 VTIQDAW

-531 PWSEVHS
+531 PWAEIHS

>member
-16 TTNVGSLKEQVVA
+16 TTNPVSLKQQVVA
-29 TSKTDFN
+29 TSKTDYN
-36 DRVFFLADTGE
+36 DRIFFLADTEE
-47 IVTHGQVFGIST
+47 IVTHGQVFGV
-59 ESKDHLSYIDGALKK
+59 SKETVAHLENLDNAIKK
-74 ITGVEFDKL
+74 ITGVEGITADG
-83 TGAET
+83 TY
-88 FEIVDDTTKSTIAK
+88 EIVDDTAKSTIAK

-122 SQDTDDHKNYEVA
+122 PQDVDGHKNYEVA

-144 TKEGKLTSGLQLV
+144 TKAGQLTSGLQLV
-157 YANKQTENKPEG
+157 YANKQTTVDG
-169 IPTNHPSMYLA
+169 IDAGHPSMYLA
-180 DKDGT
+180 DKNGHK
-185 MVGTAVDV
+185 VGTAVDV

-210 GEDGLPAIK
+210 GQDGLPAIK

-229 VTYIPMNDVFNL
+229 VTYIPMADVFKL

-247 TPTYIAVKK
+247 TPTYIAVRK
-256 TTPTTAGNP
+256 TTPTTTDTP
-265 HPGDVAGGM
+265 HPGDVDGGM

-279 AVVDTTD
+279 AVVDDTD

-300 THSVEESYAASIT
+300 AHSVEESYAASIT

-321 ADISGLTDSVKVAA
+321 ADISGLADSVKVAA

-357 LTAGIEEKIQAL
+357 LTAGIEQKIQAL

-380 TANDADLQAKID
+380 TNGDADLQAKID

-435 VSLKQEAGKIKDLAV
+435 VSLKQEAGQIKDLAV
-450 TSKIDTLMSDVKL
+450 TSKTDTLMSDVKL

-487 NDPAL
+487 HDPAL

-531 PWSEVHS
+531 PWAEIHS

>member
-16 TTNVGSLKEQVVA
+16 TTNPDSLRQQVVA
-29 TSKTDFN
+29 TSATDYN
-36 DRVFFLADTGE
+36 DRIFFLADTEE
-47 IVTHGQVFGIST
+47 IVTHGHVFGV
-59 ESKDHLSYIDGALKK
+59 SKETSDHLKNLDNAIKK
-74 ITGVEFDKL
+74 ITGVEFEKL

-88 FEIVDDTTKSTIAK
+88 FEIVDDTAKSTIAK

-122 SQDTDDHKNYEVA
+122 PQDVDGHKNYEVA

-144 TKEGKLTSGLQLV
+144 TKAGKLTSGLQLV
-157 YANKQTENKPEG
+157 YANKQTTVDG
-169 IPTNHPSMYLA
+169 IDAGHPSMYLA
-180 DKDGT
+180 DKDGHK
-185 MVGTAVDV
+185 VGTAVDV

-219 ITWNADGENK
+219 ITWNADGENR
-229 VTYIPMNDVFNL
+229 VTYIPMADVFKL

-256 TTPTTAGNP
+256 TTPTHENDP
-265 HPGDVAGGM
+265 HKGDVDGGM

-279 AVVDTTD
+279 AVVDDTD

-300 THSVEESYAASIT
+300 AHSVEESYAASIT
-313 SGMAANNF
+313 SGMADNNF
-321 ADISGLTDSVKVAA
+321 ADISGLADSVKVAA

-357 LTAGIEEKIQAL
+357 LTAGIDDKIAKLQEAL
-369 RDSLDQEVEDR
+369 NKEVTDR
-380 TANDADLQAKID
+380 TNGDADLQDKID

-405 TSVAAKIASLRDSL
+405 TSVAAKIAKLRDSL

-450 TSKIDTLMSDVKL
+450 TSKTDTLMSDVKL
-463 AGIDGQVTVGD
+463 AGIDGQVTVGS

-531 PWSEVHS
+531 PWAEIHS

>member
-1 MADLKKVFIYVKADS
+1 MADLKKVFIYVKANGS
-16 TTNVGSLKEQVVA
+16 TNVDSLKQQVVTTSA
-29 TSKTDFN
+29 TNFK
-36 DRVFFLADTGE
+36 DRIFFLADTEE
-47 IVTHGQVFGIST
+47 IVTHGQVFGV
-59 ESKDHLSYIDGALKK
+59 SKETVAHLENLDNAIKK
-74 ITGVEFDKL
+74 ITGVEGITADG
-83 TGAET
+83 TY
-88 FEIVDDTTKSTIAK
+88 EIVDDTAKSTIAA

-122 SQDTDDHKNYEVA
+122 PQDVDGHKNYEVA

-144 TKEGKLTSGLQLV
+144 TKAGKLTSGLQLV
-157 YANKQTENKPEG
+157 YANKQTTVDG
-169 IPTNHPSMYLA
+169 IDAGHPSMYLA
-180 DKDGT
+180 DKNGT
-185 MVGTAVDV
+185 KVGTAVDV

-229 VTYIPMNDVFNL
+229 VTYIPMADVFQL

-247 TPTYIAVKK
+247 TPTYIAVRK
-256 TTPTTAGNP
+256 TTPTHENDP
-265 HPGDVAGGM
+265 HQGDVDGGM

-279 AVVDTTD
+279 AVVDDTD

-321 ADISGLTDSVKVAA
+321 ADISGLADSVKVAD

-380 TANDADLQAKID
+380 TNGDADLQTKID
-392 EINSTSEDLVAHP
+392 EINSASEDLVAHP
-405 TSVAAKIASLRDSL
+405 TSVAAKIAKLRDSL

-450 TSKIDTLMSDVKL
+450 TSKTDTLMSDVKL

-480 DLNAIAA
+480 DLNAISA

-531 PWSEVHS
+531 PWAEIHS
-538 VNELNA
+538 VGELNA

>member
-16 TTNVGSLKEQVVA
+16 TTNPDSLRQQVVA
-29 TSKTDFN
+29 TSATDYN
-36 DRVFFLADTGE
+36 DRIFFLADTEE
-47 IVTHGQVFGIST
+47 IVTHGHVFGV
-59 ESKDHLSYIDGALKK
+59 SKETVAHLENLDNAIKK
-74 ITGVEFDKL
+74 ITGVEGITADG
-83 TGAET
+83 TY
-88 FEIVDDTTKSTIAK
+88 EIVDDTAKSTIAK

-122 SQDTDDHKNYEVA
+122 PQDVDGHKNYEVA

-144 TKEGKLTSGLQLV
+144 TKAGQLTSGLQLV
-157 YANKQTENKPEG
+157 YANKQTTVDG
-169 IPTNHPSMYLA
+169 IDAGHPSMYLA
-180 DKDGT
+180 DKDGHK
-185 MVGTAVDV
+185 VGTAVDV

-229 VTYIPMNDVFNL
+229 VTYIPMADVFKL

-247 TPTYIAVKK
+247 TPTYIAVRK
-256 TTPTTAGNP
+256 TTPTHENDP
-265 HPGDVAGGM
+265 HQGDVDGGM

-279 AVVDTTD
+279 AVVDDTD

-300 THSVEESYAASIT
+300 AHNVEESYAASIT
-313 SGMAANNF
+313 SGMADNNF
-321 ADISGLTDSVKVAA
+321 ADISGLADSVKVAA

-357 LTAGIEEKIQAL
+357 LTAGIDEKIAKLQEAL
-369 RDSLDQEVEDR
+369 NKEVTDR
-380 TANDADLQAKID
+380 TDGDADLQAKID

-435 VSLKQEAGKIKDLAV
+435 VSLKQEAGRIKDLAV
-450 TSKIDTLMSDVKL
+450 TSKTDTLMSDVKL
-463 AGIDGQVTVGD
+463 AGIDGQVTVGS

-531 PWSEVHS
+531 PWAEIHS
-538 VNELNA
+538 VGELNA

>member
-1 MADLKKVFIYVKADS
+1 MADLKKVFIYVQADS
-16 TTNVGSLKEQVVA
+16 TTNADSLKQQVITTSA
-29 TSKTDFN
+29 TDYN
-36 DRVFFLADTGE
+36 DRIFFLADTEE
-47 IVTHGQVFGIST
+47 IVTHGHVFGV
-59 ESKDHLSYIDGALKK
+59 SKETVAHLTNLDNAIKK
-74 ITGVEFDKL
+74 ITGVEGITADG
-83 TGAET
+83 TY
-88 FEIVDDTTKSTIAK
+88 EIVDDTAKSTIAK

-122 SQDTDDHKNYEVA
+122 PQDVDGHKNYEVA

-144 TKEGKLTSGLQLV
+144 TKAGQLTSGLQLV
-157 YANKQTENKPEG
+157 YANKQTTVDG
-169 IPTNHPSMYLA
+169 IDAGHPSMYLA
-180 DKDGT
+180 DKNGT
-185 MVGTAVDV
+185 KVGTAVDV

-229 VTYIPMNDVFNL
+229 VTYIPMADVFKL

-256 TTPTTAGNP
+256 TTPTHENDP
-265 HPGDVAGGM
+265 HHGDVDGGM

-279 AVVDTTD
+279 AVVDDTD
-286 LTVATTVTHTPADE
+286 LTVATTVTHTEEVKENKIP
-300 THSVEESYAASIT
+300 ESYTASIT

-321 ADISGLTDSVKVAA
+321 ADISGLADSVKVAA

-357 LTAGIEEKIQAL
+357 LTAGIDDKIAKLQEAL
-369 RDSLDQEVEDR
+369 NKEVTDR
-380 TANDADLQAKID
+380 TNGDADLQTKID

-405 TSVAAKIASLRDSL
+405 TSVAAKIAKLRDSL
-419 VAELHAQDAVE
+419 VAELHAQDATE

-450 TSKIDTLMSDVKL
+450 TSKTDTLMSDVKL
-463 AGIDGQVTVGD
+463 AGIDGQVTVGS

-499 LYGQALMTTVK
+499 LYGQALMTTIK

-524 KLMIQYE
+524 RLMIQYE
-531 PWSEVHS
+531 PWAEIHS
-538 VNELNA
+538 VGELNA

>member
-16 TTNVGSLKEQVVA
+16 TTNADSLRQQVVTTSA
-29 TSKTDFN
+29 TDYN
-36 DRVFFLADTGE
+36 DRIFFLADTEE
-47 IVTHGQVFGIST
+47 IVTHGHVFGV
-59 ESKDHLSYIDGALKK
+59 SKETVAHLENLDNAIKK
-74 ITGVEFDKL
+74 ITGVEGITADG
-83 TGAET
+83 TY
-88 FEIVDDTTKSTIAK
+88 EIVDDTAKSTIAK

-122 SQDTDDHKNYEVA
+122 PQDVDGHKNYEVA

-144 TKEGKLTSGLQLV
+144 TKAGQLTSGLQLV
-157 YANKQTENKPEG
+157 YANKQTTVDG
-169 IPTNHPSMYLA
+169 IDAGHPSMYLA
-180 DKDGT
+180 DKNGT
-185 MVGTAVDV
+185 KVGTAVDV

-229 VTYIPMNDVFNL
+229 VTYIPMADVFKL

-256 TTPTTAGNP
+256 TTPTTSGTP
-265 HPGDVAGGM
+265 HPGDVDGGM

-279 AVVDTTD
+279 AVVDDTD

-300 THSVEESYAASIT
+300 AHSVEESYAASIT
-313 SGMAANNF
+313 SGMADNNF
-321 ADISGLTDSVKVAA
+321 ADISGLADSVKVAA

-357 LTAGIEEKIQAL
+357 LTAGIDEKIAKLQEAL
-369 RDSLDQEVEDR
+369 NKEVTDR
-380 TANDADLQAKID
+380 TDGDADLQAKID
-392 EINSTSEDLVAHP
+392 EINSASEDLGAHP

-419 VAELHAQDAVE
+419 AAELHAQDAVE

-450 TSKIDTLMSDVKL
+450 TSKTDTLMSDVKL

-487 NDPAL
+487 HDPAL

-524 KLMIQYE
+524 RLMIQYE
-531 PWSEVHS
+531 PWAEIHS
-538 VNELNA
+538 VGELNG

>member
-16 TTNVGSLKEQVVA
+16 TTNADSLKQQVVTTSA
-29 TSKTDFN
+29 TDYN
-36 DRVFFLADTGE
+36 DRIFFLADTEE
-47 IVTHGQVFGIST
+47 IVTHGHIFGV
-59 ESKDHLSYIDGALKK
+59 SKETVAHLENLDNAIKK
-74 ITGVEFDKL
+74 ITGVEGITADG
-83 TGAET
+83 TY
-88 FEIVDDTTKSTIAK
+88 EIVDDTLKSTIAK

-122 SQDTDDHKNYEVA
+122 PQDVDGHKNYEVA

-144 TKEGKLTSGLQLV
+144 TKAGQLTSGLQLV
-157 YANKQTENKPEG
+157 YANKQTTVDG
-169 IPTNHPSMYLA
+169 IASGHPSMYLA
-180 DKDGT
+180 DKNGT
-185 MVGTAVDV
+185 KVGTAVDV

-210 GEDGLPAIK
+210 GENGLPAIK

-229 VTYIPMNDVFNL
+229 VTYIPMADVFKL

-247 TPTYIAVKK
+247 TPTYIAVRK
-256 TTPTTAGNP
+256 TTPTTSGKP
-265 HPGDVAGGM
+265 HPGDVDGGM

-279 AVVDTTD
+279 AVVDDTD
-286 LTVATTVTHTPADE
+286 LTVATTVTHTEEVKENKIP
-300 THSVEESYAASIT
+300 ESYTASIT

-321 ADISGLTDSVKVAA
+321 ADISGLADSVKVAA

-369 RDSLDQEVEDR
+369 QDSLDQEVEDR
-380 TANDADLQAKID
+380 TNGDADLQAKID

-419 VAELHAQDAVE
+419 AAELHAQDNAE
-430 KPLIT
+430 HPLVT

-450 TSKIDTLMSDVKL
+450 TTKIATLMSDTKI
-463 AGIDGQVTVGD
+463 AGVDGQVAVGD
-474 KTYYVK
+474 KNYYLK
-480 DLNAIAA
+480 DITEISKVE
-487 NDPAL
+487 PSL
-492 VTTQDAW
+492 VTIQDAW

-524 KLMIQYE
+524 KLIIQYE
-531 PWSEVHS
+531 PWAEIHS
-538 VNELNA
+538 VSELNA

>member
-1 MADLKKVFIYVKADS
+1 MADLKKVFIYVQADS
-16 TTNVGSLKEQVVA
+16 TTNADSLKQQVITTSA
-29 TSKTDFN
+29 TDYN
-36 DRVFFLADTGE
+36 DRIFFLADTEE
-47 IVTHGQVFGIST
+47 IVTHGHVFGV
-59 ESKDHLSYIDGALKK
+59 SKETVAHLENLDNAIKK
-74 ITGVEFDKL
+74 ITGVEGITADG
-83 TGAET
+83 TY
-88 FEIVDDTTKSTIAK
+88 EIVDDTLKSTIAK

-122 SQDTDDHKNYEVA
+122 PQDVDGHKNYEVA

-144 TKEGKLTSGLQLV
+144 TKAGQLTSGLQLV
-157 YANKQTENKPEG
+157 YANKQTTVDG
-169 IPTNHPSMYLA
+169 IDAGHPSMYLA
-180 DKDGT
+180 DKNGT
-185 MVGTAVDV
+185 KVGTAVDV

-229 VTYIPMNDVFNL
+229 VTYIPMADVFKL

-256 TTPTTAGNP
+256 TTPTHANDP
-265 HPGDVAGGM
+265 HQGDVDGGM

-279 AVVDTTD
+279 AVVDDTD

-321 ADISGLTDSVKVAA
+321 ADISGLADSVKVAA

-357 LTAGIEEKIQAL
+357 LTAGIDEKIAKLQEAL
-369 RDSLDQEVEDR
+369 NKEVTDR
-380 TANDADLQAKID
+380 TDGDADLQAKID

-450 TSKIDTLMSDVKL
+450 TSKTDTLMSDVKL
-463 AGIDGQVTVGD
+463 AGIDGQVTVGS

-531 PWSEVHS
+531 PWAEIHS
-538 VNELNA
+538 VGELNA

>member
-1 MADLKKVFIYVKADS
+1 MADLKKVFIYVKADAS
-16 TTNVGSLKEQVVA
+16 TNVDSLKEQIVA
-29 TSKTDFN
+29 TSKTDYN
-36 DRVFFLADTGE
+36 DRIFFLADTAE
-47 IVTHGQVFGIST
+47 IVTHGQVFGVSEET
-59 ESKDHLSYIDGALKK
+59 KAHLTNLDNAIIK
-74 ITGVEFDKL
+74 ITGVEGITADG
-83 TGAET
+83 TY
-88 FEIVDDTTKSTIAK
+88 EIVDNTTKSTIAA

-108 TTVSAKADS
+108 TTVSAATDS

-122 SQDTDDHKNYEVA
+122 PQDVDGHKNYEVA

-144 TKEGKLTSGLQLV
+144 TKAGKLTSGLQLV
-157 YANKQTENKPEG
+157 YANKQTTVDG
-169 IPTNHPSMYLA
+169 IDAGHPSMYLA
-180 DKDGT
+180 DKDGNK
-185 MVGTAVDV
+185 VGTAVDV

-200 MISSVEYVAQ
+200 MISSVEYVSQ

-229 VTYIPMNDVFNL
+229 VTYIPMNDVFKL

-256 TTPTTAGNP
+256 TTPTTVDTP
-265 HPGDVAGGM
+265 HPGDVDGGM

-279 AVVDTTD
+279 AVVDDTD
-286 LTVATTVTHTPADE
+286 LTVATTVTHTEGESE
-300 THSVEESYAASIT
+300 TYTASIKEH
-313 SGMAANNF
+313 ADANNF
-321 ADISGLTDSVKVAA
+321 ADITGLADSVKVAA

-357 LTAGIEEKIQAL
+357 LTDGIDEKIQAL
-369 RDSLDQEVEDR
+369 RESLNQEVEDR
-380 TANDADLQAKID
+380 TNGDAELQAKID
-392 EINSTSEDLVAHP
+392 EINSESEDIVAHP
-405 TSVAAKIASLRDSL
+405 TSVNAKIAKLRDSL
-419 VAELHAQDAVE
+419 AAELTAKDTNELVS
-430 KPLIT
+430 
-435 VSLKQEAGKIKDLAV
+435 VSLSQEAGEIKDLAV
-450 TSKIDTLMSDVKL
+450 TAKVDTLMSDTKL
-463 AGIDGQVTVGD
+463 AGIDGQVVVGD

-480 DLNAIAA
+480 DINAISAK
-487 NDPAL
+487 NPSL

-531 PWSEVHS
+531 PWAEVHS
-538 VNELNA
+538 LNELNT

>member
-16 TTNVGSLKEQVVA
+16 TTNPGSLKQQVVA
-29 TSKTDFN
+29 TSATDYN
-36 DRVFFLADTGE
+36 DRIFFLADTEE
-47 IVTHGQVFGIST
+47 IVTHGHVFGV
-59 ESKDHLSYIDGALKK
+59 SKETVAHLENLDNAIKK
-74 ITGVEFDKL
+74 ITGVEGI
-83 TGAET
+83 TANGT
-88 FEIVDDTTKSTIAK
+88 YEIVDDTLTSTIAK

-122 SQDTDDHKNYEVA
+122 PQDVDGHKNYEVA

-144 TKEGKLTSGLQLV
+144 TKAGQLTSGLQLV
-157 YANKQTENKPEG
+157 YANKQTKVDG
-169 IPTNHPSMYLA
+169 ISSGHPSMYLA
-180 DKDGT
+180 DKNGT
-185 MVGTAVDV
+185 KVGTAVDV

-210 GEDGLPAIK
+210 GENGLPAIK

-229 VTYIPMNDVFNL
+229 VTYIPMADVFKL

-256 TTPTTAGNP
+256 TTPTHENDP
-265 HPGDVAGGM
+265 HPGDVDGGM

-279 AVVDTTD
+279 AVVDDTD

-300 THSVEESYAASIT
+300 AHRVEESYNASIT
-313 SGMAANNF
+313 SDMAANNF
-321 ADISGLTDSVKVAA
+321 ADISGLADSVKVAA

-357 LTAGIEEKIQAL
+357 LTAGIEKKIQAL

-380 TANDADLQAKID
+380 TNGDADLQTKID

-405 TSVAAKIASLRDSL
+405 TSVAAKIARLRDSL
-419 VAELHAQDAVE
+419 VAELHAQDANN
-430 KPLIT
+430 LIT
-435 VSLKQEAGKIKDLAV
+435 VSLNQEAGNIKDLAV
-450 TSKIDTLMSDVKL
+450 TAKVNTLMSDTKITGV
-463 AGIDGQVTVGD
+463 DGQVVVGD
-474 KTYYVK
+474 KNYYLK
-480 DLNAIAA
+480 DITEISKVE
-487 NDPAL
+487 PSL
-492 VTTQDAW
+492 VTIQDAW

-531 PWSEVHS
+531 PWAEIHS

>member
-16 TTNVGSLKEQVVA
+16 TTNPDSLRQQVVTTSA
-29 TSKTDFN
+29 TDYN
-36 DRVFFLADTGE
+36 DRIFFLADTEE
-47 IVTHGQVFGIST
+47 IVTHGHVFGV
-59 ESKDHLSYIDGALKK
+59 SKETVAHLENLDNAIKK
-74 ITGVEFDKL
+74 ITGVEGITVDG
-83 TGAET
+83 TY
-88 FEIVDDTTKSTIAK
+88 EIVDDTAKSTIAA

-122 SQDTDDHKNYEVA
+122 PQDVDGHKNYEVA

-144 TKEGKLTSGLQLV
+144 TKAGKLTSGLQLV
-157 YANKQTENKPEG
+157 YANKQTTVDG
-169 IPTNHPSMYLA
+169 IDAGHPSMYLA
-180 DKDGT
+180 DKNGT
-185 MVGTAVDV
+185 KVGTAVDV

-229 VTYIPMNDVFNL
+229 VTYIPMADVFKL

-247 TPTYIAVKK
+247 TPTYIAVRK
-256 TTPTTAGNP
+256 TTPTHKNDP
-265 HPGDVAGGM
+265 HQGDVDGGM

-279 AVVDTTD
+279 AVVDDTD

-300 THSVEESYAASIT
+300 AHSVEESYAASIT
-313 SGMAANNF
+313 SGMADNNF
-321 ADISGLTDSVKVAA
+321 ADISGLADSVKVAA

-357 LTAGIEEKIQAL
+357 LTAGIDEKIAKLQEAL
-369 RDSLDQEVEDR
+369 NKEVTDR
-380 TANDADLQAKID
+380 TNGDADLQDKID

-450 TSKIDTLMSDVKL
+450 TSKTDTLMSDVKL

-487 NDPAL
+487 HDPAL

-531 PWSEVHS
+531 PWAEIHS

>member
-1 MADLKKVFIYVKADS
+1 MADLKKVFIYVQADS
-16 TTNVGSLKEQVVA
+16 TTNADSLKQQVITTSA
-29 TSKTDFN
+29 TDYN
-36 DRVFFLADTGE
+36 DRIFFLADTEE
-47 IVTHGQVFGIST
+47 IVTHGHVFGV
-59 ESKDHLSYIDGALKK
+59 SKETVAHLENLDKAIKK
-74 ITGVEFDKL
+74 ITGVEGITADG
-83 TGAET
+83 TY
-88 FEIVDDTTKSTIAK
+88 EIVDDTAKSTIAA

-122 SQDTDDHKNYEVA
+122 PQDVDGHKNYEVA

-144 TKEGKLTSGLQLV
+144 TKAGKLTSGLQLV
-157 YANKQTENKPEG
+157 YANKQTTVDG
-169 IPTNHPSMYLA
+169 IDAGHPSMYLA
-180 DKDGT
+180 DKDGHK
-185 MVGTAVDV
+185 VGTAVDV

-229 VTYIPMNDVFNL
+229 VTYIPMADVFKL

-256 TTPTTAGNP
+256 TTPTHENDP
-265 HPGDVAGGM
+265 HQGDVDGGM

-279 AVVDTTD
+279 AVVDDTD

-300 THSVEESYAASIT
+300 AHSVEESYAASIT
-313 SGMAANNF
+313 SGMAVNNF
-321 ADISGLTDSVKVAA
+321 ADISGLADSVKVAA

-357 LTAGIEEKIQAL
+357 LTAGIDDKIAKLQEAL
-369 RDSLDQEVEDR
+369 NKEVEDR
-380 TANDADLQAKID
+380 TDGDADLQAKID

-450 TSKIDTLMSDVKL
+450 TSKTDTLMSDVKL
-463 AGIDGQVTVGD
+463 AGIDGQVTVGS

-531 PWSEVHS
+531 PWVEIHS
-538 VNELNA
+538 VGELEA

>member
-1 MADLKKVFIYVKADS
+1 MADLKKIFIYVKADS
-16 TTNVGSLKEQVVA
+16 TTNADSLKQQVVA
-29 TSKTDFN
+29 TSETDYN
-36 DRVFFLADTGE
+36 DRIFFLADTEE
-47 IVTHGQVFGIST
+47 IVTHGQVFGV
-59 ESKDHLSYIDGALKK
+59 SKETVAHLENLDNAIKK
-74 ITGVEFDKL
+74 ITGVEGITADG
-83 TGAET
+83 TY
-88 FEIVDDTTKSTIAK
+88 EIVDDTAKSTIAA

-122 SQDTDDHKNYEVA
+122 PQDVDGHKNYEVA

-144 TKEGKLTSGLQLV
+144 TKAGKLTSGLQLV
-157 YANKQTENKPEG
+157 YANKQTTVDG
-169 IPTNHPSMYLA
+169 IDAGHPSMYLA
-180 DKDGT
+180 DKDGHK
-185 MVGTAVDV
+185 VGTAVDV

-229 VTYIPMNDVFNL
+229 VTYIPMADVFKL

-247 TPTYIAVKK
+247 TPTYIAVRK
-256 TTPTTAGNP
+256 TTPTHENDP
-265 HPGDVAGGM
+265 HQGDVDGGM

-279 AVVDTTD
+279 AVVDDTD

-300 THSVEESYAASIT
+300 AHNVEESYAASIT
-313 SGMAANNF
+313 SGMADNNF
-321 ADISGLTDSVKVAA
+321 ADISGLADSVKVAA

-380 TANDADLQAKID
+380 TNGDADLQAKID

-405 TSVAAKIASLRDSL
+405 TSVAAKIAKLRDSL

-435 VSLKQEAGKIKDLAV
+435 VSLKQEAGRIKDLAV
-450 TSKIDTLMSDVKL
+450 TSKTDTLMSDVKL

-487 NDPAL
+487 NDPAI

-531 PWSEVHS
+531 PWAEIHS

>member
-16 TTNVGSLKEQVVA
+16 TTNADSLRQQVVA
-29 TSKTDFN
+29 TSATDYN
-36 DRVFFLADTGE
+36 DRIFFLADTEE
-47 IVTHGQVFGIST
+47 IVTHGHVFGV
-59 ESKDHLSYIDGALKK
+59 SKETVAHLENLDNAIKK
-74 ITGVEFDKL
+74 ITGVEGITADG
-83 TGAET
+83 TY
-88 FEIVDDTTKSTIAK
+88 EIVDDTAKSTIAA

-122 SQDTDDHKNYEVA
+122 PQDVDGHKNYEVA

-144 TKEGKLTSGLQLV
+144 TKAGKLTSGLQLV
-157 YANKQTENKPEG
+157 YANKQTTVDG
-169 IPTNHPSMYLA
+169 IDAGHPSMYLA
-180 DKDGT
+180 DKNGT
-185 MVGTAVDV
+185 KVGTAVDV

-229 VTYIPMNDVFNL
+229 VTYIPMADVFKL

-256 TTPTTAGNP
+256 TTPTTSGTP
-265 HPGDVAGGM
+265 HPGDVDGGM

-279 AVVDTTD
+279 AVVDDTD
-286 LTVATTVTHTPADE
+286 LTVATTVTHTEEVKENNIP
-300 THSVEESYAASIT
+300 ESYTASIT
-313 SGMAANNF
+313 SGMADNNF
-321 ADISGLTDSVKVAA
+321 ADISGLADSVKVAA

-357 LTAGIEEKIQAL
+357 LTAGIDEKIAKLQEAL
-369 RDSLDQEVEDR
+369 NKEVTDR
-380 TANDADLQAKID
+380 TDGDADLQNKID

-405 TSVAAKIASLRDSL
+405 TSVAAKIAKLRDSL

-450 TSKIDTLMSDVKL
+450 TSKTDTLMSDVKL

-487 NDPAL
+487 HDPAL

-531 PWSEVHS
+531 PWAEIHS
-538 VNELNA
+538 VGELNA

>member
-16 TTNVGSLKEQVVA
+16 TTNADSLKQQVVTTSA
-29 TSKTDFN
+29 TDYN
-36 DRVFFLADTGE
+36 DRIFFLADTEE
-47 IVTHGQVFGIST
+47 IVTHGHVFGV
-59 ESKDHLSYIDGALKK
+59 SKETVAHLENLDNAIKK
-74 ITGVEFDKL
+74 ITGVEGITADG
-83 TGAET
+83 TY
-88 FEIVDDTTKSTIAK
+88 EIVDDTAKSTIAK

-122 SQDTDDHKNYEVA
+122 PQDVDGHKNYEVA

-144 TKEGKLTSGLQLV
+144 TKAGKLTSGLQLV
-157 YANKQTENKPEG
+157 YANKQTTVDG
-169 IPTNHPSMYLA
+169 IDAGHPSMYLA
-180 DKDGT
+180 DKNGT
-185 MVGTAVDV
+185 KVGTAVDV

-200 MISSVEYVAQ
+200 MIKSVEYVAQ

-229 VTYIPMNDVFNL
+229 VTYIPMADVFKL

-256 TTPTTAGNP
+256 TTPTTSGTP
-265 HPGDVAGGM
+265 HPGDVDGGM

-279 AVVDTTD
+279 AVVDDTD

-300 THSVEESYAASIT
+300 AHSVEESYAASIT

-321 ADISGLTDSVKVAA
+321 ADISGLADSVKVAD

-357 LTAGIEEKIQAL
+357 LTAGIEQKIQAL
-369 RDSLDQEVEDR
+369 RDSLDQEIEDR
-380 TANDADLQAKID
+380 TDGDADLQAKID

-419 VAELHAQDAVE
+419 VAELHAQDAGE

-450 TSKIDTLMSDVKL
+450 TSKTDTLMSDVKL

-487 NDPAL
+487 HDPAL

-531 PWSEVHS
+531 PWAEIHS

>member
-16 TTNVGSLKEQVVA
+16 TTNADSLRQQVVTTSA
-29 TSKTDFN
+29 TDYN
-36 DRVFFLADTGE
+36 DRIFFLADTEE
-47 IVTHGQVFGIST
+47 IVTHGHVFGV
-59 ESKDHLSYIDGALKK
+59 SKETVAHLENLDNAIKK
-74 ITGVEFDKL
+74 ITGVEGITADG
-83 TGAET
+83 TY
-88 FEIVDDTTKSTIAK
+88 EIVDDTLKSTIAK

-122 SQDTDDHKNYEVA
+122 PQDVDGHKNYEVA

-144 TKEGKLTSGLQLV
+144 TKAGKLTSGLQLV
-157 YANKQTENKPEG
+157 YANKQTTVDG
-169 IPTNHPSMYLA
+169 IDAGHPSMYLA
-180 DKDGT
+180 DKNGT
-185 MVGTAVDV
+185 KVGTAVDV

-210 GEDGLPAIK
+210 GEDHLPAIK

-229 VTYIPMNDVFNL
+229 VTYIPMADVFKL

-247 TPTYIAVKK
+247 TPTYIAVRK
-256 TTPTTAGNP
+256 TTPTTSGEP
-265 HPGDVAGGM
+265 HPGDVDGGM

-279 AVVDTTD
+279 AVVDDTD

-300 THSVEESYAASIT
+300 AHSVEESYAASIT

-321 ADISGLTDSVKVAA
+321 ADISGLADSVKVAA

-357 LTAGIEEKIQAL
+357 LTAGIDEKIAKLQEAL
-369 RDSLDQEVEDR
+369 NKEVTDR
-380 TANDADLQAKID
+380 TNGDADLQTKIN
-392 EINSTSEDLVAHP
+392 EINSESEDIGAHP
-405 TSVAAKIASLRDSL
+405 TSVAAKIAKLRDSL

-435 VSLKQEAGKIKDLAV
+435 VSLRQEAGKIKDLAV
-450 TSKIDTLMSDVKL
+450 TSKTDTLMSDVKL

-487 NDPAL
+487 HDPAL

-531 PWSEVHS
+531 PWAEIHS
-538 VNELNA
+538 VGELND

>member
-16 TTNVGSLKEQVVA
+16 TTNPGSLKQQVVA
-29 TSKTDFN
+29 TSATDYN
-36 DRVFFLADTGE
+36 DRIFFLADTEE
-47 IVTHGQVFGIST
+47 IVTHGQVFGV
-59 ESKDHLSYIDGALKK
+59 SKETVAHLENLDNAIKK
-74 ITGVEFDKL
+74 ITGVEGITADG
-83 TGAET
+83 TY
-88 FEIVDDTTKSTIAK
+88 EIVDDTLKSTIAK

-122 SQDTDDHKNYEVA
+122 PQDVDGHKNYEVA

-144 TKEGKLTSGLQLV
+144 TKAGQLTSGLQLV
-157 YANKQTENKPEG
+157 YANKQTTVDG
-169 IPTNHPSMYLA
+169 IASGHPSMYLA
-180 DKDGT
+180 DKNGT
-185 MVGTAVDV
+185 KVGTAVDV

-229 VTYIPMNDVFNL
+229 VTYIPMADVFKL

-256 TTPTTAGNP
+256 TTPTTSGTP
-265 HPGDVAGGM
+265 HPGDVDGGM

-279 AVVDTTD
+279 AVVDDTD
-286 LTVATTVTHTPADE
+286 LTVATTVTHTPANE
-300 THSVEESYAASIT
+300 THSVEESYNASIT

-321 ADISGLTDSVKVAA
+321 ADISGLADSVKVAA

-357 LTAGIEEKIQAL
+357 LTTGIEEKIQAL

-380 TANDADLQAKID
+380 TNGDADLQAKID
-392 EINSTSEDLVAHP
+392 EINSTSEDLGAHP

-419 VAELHAQDAVE
+419 VAELHAQDNAE
-430 KPLIT
+430 HPLVT
-435 VSLKQEAGKIKDLAV
+435 VSLKQEAGRIKDLAV
-450 TSKIDTLMSDVKL
+450 TTKTATLMSDVKI
-463 AGIDGQVTVGD
+463 AGIDGQVTVGN
-474 KTYYVK
+474 KNYYVK
-480 DLNAIAA
+480 DLDAIAGV
-487 NDPAL
+487 DPSL
-492 VTTQDAW
+492 VTIQDAW

-531 PWSEVHS
+531 PWAEIHS

>member
-16 TTNVGSLKEQVVA
+16 TTNADSLRQQVVTTSA
-29 TSKTDFN
+29 TDYN
-36 DRVFFLADTGE
+36 DRIFFLADTEE
-47 IVTHGQVFGIST
+47 IVTHGHVFGV
-59 ESKDHLSYIDGALKK
+59 SKETVAHLENLDNAIKK
-74 ITGVEFDKL
+74 ITGVEGITADG
-83 TGAET
+83 TY
-88 FEIVDDTTKSTIAK
+88 EIVDDTAKSTIAA

-122 SQDTDDHKNYEVA
+122 SQDVDGHKNYEVA

-144 TKEGKLTSGLQLV
+144 TKAGQLTSGLQLV
-157 YANKQTENKPEG
+157 YANKQTTVDG
-169 IPTNHPSMYLA
+169 IDAGHPSMYLA
-180 DKDGT
+180 DKNGT
-185 MVGTAVDV
+185 KVGTAVDV

-229 VTYIPMNDVFNL
+229 VTYIPMADVFKL

-247 TPTYIAVKK
+247 TPTYIAVRK
-256 TTPTTAGNP
+256 TTPTHENDP
-265 HPGDVAGGM
+265 HQGDVDGGM

-279 AVVDTTD
+279 AVVDDTD
-286 LTVATTVTHTPADE
+286 LRVATTVTHTPADE
-300 THSVEESYAASIT
+300 AHSVEESYAASIT
-313 SGMAANNF
+313 SGMADNNF
-321 ADISGLTDSVKVAA
+321 ADISGLADSVKVAA

-357 LTAGIEEKIQAL
+357 LTAGIDEKIAKLQEAL
-369 RDSLDQEVEDR
+369 NKEVTDR
-380 TANDADLQAKID
+380 TDGDADLQTKID

-405 TSVAAKIASLRDSL
+405 TSVAAKIAKLRDSL
-419 VAELHAQDAVE
+419 AAELHAQDAVE

-450 TSKIDTLMSDVKL
+450 TSKTDTLMSDVKL

-487 NDPAL
+487 HDPAL

-531 PWSEVHS
+531 PWAEIHS